1 MNIKQNIVTKNPCYT
16 CGRTITVKGL
26 MIHSVGCPQPRA
38 SVFANNWNNANAN
51 VCVHAVLQADGT
63 VLQLLPWNRRG
74 WHCGSG
80 NNGSGNNTHIG
91 VEMTEPDTIQY
102 TGGSSFKDLNPA
114 ATKDFVAKTYRT
126 AVELFAYL
134 CKQYSLDPEK
144 DGVIISHSEGH
155 KRGIASNHGDVE
167 HIWNKYGLT
176 MAQFRR
182 DIKKAMGGNA
192 TAGGTAQTAGTTA
205 GNAPKSVSKGDTVT
219 FTGGPVYKSSTA
231 AQATVNKGVTSKC
244 EVTAVNLKGTH
255 PYHCIS
261 QDGKGVYG
269 WVNAE
274 SVKEVSTTAGNAPK
288 SVSKGDT
295 VTFTGGPV
303 YKSSTAAQAAT
314 TKSVSS
320 RCEVTAI
327 NEKGTHPYHCISQDG
342 KGVYGWVD
350 KASVKK

>member
-80 NNGSGNNTHIG
+80 SNGSGNNTHIG

-114 ATKDFVAKTYRT
+114 ATKDFVTKTYRT

-134 CKQYSLDPEK
+134 CKQYNLDPEK

-182 DIKKAMGGNA
+182 DIKKAMGGSVTTT
-192 TAGGTAQTAGTTA
+192 TAGTAQQTTPTQSVNGYTVKVTADVLNVRKGPGTNYEVTAQVKQGEVYTIIGEAKNGSTTWGKLKSGAGYISLAYTERTAGTAQQATPTA
-205 GNAPKSVSKGDTVT
+205 GNKGSYTV
-219 FTGGPVYKSSTA
+219 K
-231 AQATVNKGVTSKC
+231 
-244 EVTAVNLKGTH
+244 VTADVLNVRKG
-255 PYHCIS
+255 PGMNY
-261 QDGKGVYG
+261 GVATQVKQGEVYTI
-269 WVNAE
+269 VAE
-274 SVKEVSTTAGNAPK
+274 EKNGSTTWGKLKSGAGYI
-288 SVSKGDT
+288 SLD
-295 VTFTGGPV
+295 
-303 YKSSTAAQAAT
+303 Y
-314 TKSVSS
+314 TKRV
-320 RCEVTAI
+320 
-327 NEKGTHPYHCISQDG
+327 
-342 KGVYGWVD
+342 
-350 KASVKK
+350 